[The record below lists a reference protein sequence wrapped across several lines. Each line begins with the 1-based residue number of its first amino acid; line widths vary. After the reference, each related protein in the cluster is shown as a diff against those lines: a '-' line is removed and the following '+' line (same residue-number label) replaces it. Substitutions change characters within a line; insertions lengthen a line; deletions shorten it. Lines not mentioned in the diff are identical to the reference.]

1 MSADQRTTQQDAVI
15 TATLPHVIFDGWGF
29 TALKRGAVEAGLK
42 ESDAERLFPNG
53 ARDAVAHFIA
63 MADRRMVEDLATH
76 DLSKLKHREKIA
88 LVVRLRLERWTMH
101 KEAIRRALAL
111 SPLPSMAGASLQGWF
126 GTVDA
131 MWRAVGDKSVDFSF
145 YTKRMLLAGVYG
157 ATLLYWLNDKSED
170 GAASWAFL
178 DRRIDDVMQIPKLK
192 SRVQS
197 RLPDPR
203 RLIERLG
210 ALRARRA

>member
-1 MSADQRTTQQDAVI
+1 MSTAQRTAQQDSII
-15 TATLPHVIFDGWGF
+15 TATLPHVIFDGWGL

-63 MADRRMVEDLATH
+63 LADRLMVEDLATH

-88 LVVRLRLERWTMH
+88 LVVRLRLERWT
-101 KEAIRRALAL
+101 AQRDAVRRALAL
-111 SPLPSMAGASLQGWF
+111 APLPSMAAPSLQGWY

-131 MWRAVGDKSVDFSF
+131 MWRAVGDKSIDFSF
-145 YTKRMLLAGVYG
+145 YTKRMLLAGIYG
-157 ATLLYWLNDKSED
+157 GTLLYWLNDKSAD
-170 GAASWAFL
+170 CAATWAFL
-178 DRRIDDVMQIPKLK
+178 DRGIDDVMQIPKLK

-203 RLIERLG
+203 RLVERLS
-210 ALRARRA
+210 ALKMRRA